1 MIACSL
7 QFTLKNDVSLENKL
21 DAGIEE
27 GCTYVQIWS
36 WCVLCMFRNSSSCV
50 QVWTSY
56 AHAHDQERISR
67 SRDLLMRS

>member
-7 QFTLKNDVSLENKL
+7 QFTLKIGVSLEHKL

-27 GCTYVQIWS
+27 GCTYVQI
-36 WCVLCMFRNSSSCV
+36 CVLCMFRNSSSCV

-56 AHAHDQERISR
+56 AHAHDLNSVQLESPQ
-67 SRDLLMRS
+67 